1 MLAGVATPAGAGT
14 DATAT
19 LDIRKPLFTD
29 RSVLRRV
36 IALGS
41 LSSLASAFTGPGLR
55 FDRVG
60 AALRWHYPTVTV
72 TDGVMQGSALT
83 VVVDGTIDQ
92 PSATLGLRG
101 TAIPSYYGLNTAVG
115 HIPIVGNLIG
125 SGNTKAIQ
133 AIDFTVGGPI
143 HEPRVQVSPLS
154 AIAPGVLRDVVRKL
168 KR

>member
-1 MLAGVATPAGAGT
+1 LATQLGLSNPIFTVATPAGAGT

-19 LDIRKPLFTD
+19 LDIKKPLFTD
-29 RSVLRRV
+29 RSVLKRV

-41 LSSLASAFTGPGLR
+41 LSSLESAFTGSGLR

-92 PSATLGLRG
+92 PSAPDLRG
-101 TAIPSYYGLNTAVG
+101 TRSPYCGPTPPWATSPSSVT
-115 HIPIVGNLIG
+115 
-125 SGNTKAIQ
+125 
-133 AIDFTVGGPI
+133 
-143 HEPRVQVSPLS
+143 
-154 AIAPGVLRDVVRKL
+154 
-168 KR
+168 